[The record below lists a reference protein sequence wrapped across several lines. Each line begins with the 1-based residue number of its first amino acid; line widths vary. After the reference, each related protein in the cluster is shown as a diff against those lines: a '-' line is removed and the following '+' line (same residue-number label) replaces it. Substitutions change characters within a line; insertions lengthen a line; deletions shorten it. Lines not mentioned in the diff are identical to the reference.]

1 MRKKVQRSI
10 EELTVAFSKRGECQE
25 VRVSRMLKRKRE
37 EFQRSVE
44 ELKQW
49 LSAKEAECQEVTR
62 ERDAQVKEKEE
73 FQRSVEELKQ
83 WLSAKEAECQ
93 EATRERDAQVKE
105 KEEFQRSVE
114 ELKQWLSAKEA
125 ECQEVT

>member
-1 MRKKVQRSI
+1 M
-10 EELTVAFSKRGECQE
+10 AFSKEAECQE
-25 VRVSRMLKRKRE
+25 VTCERDAQAQEKE

-49 LSAKEAECQEVTR
+49 LSAKEAECQEVTC

-83 WLSAKEAECQ
+83 WLSAKELNV
-93 EATRERDAQVKE
+93 RRLRV
-105 KEEFQRSVE
+105 SVMP
-114 ELKQWLSAKEA
+114 K
-125 ECQEVT
+125 